1 MKLFI
6 KMISAVFLG
15 LLCYSMSVIVY
26 RSIKLSNI
34 LDLLETADYVV
45 CPQDKQ
51 HVIVLNPSMKATMQN
66 MMRKGTRVLL
76 RDKKS
81 VFYGDIIFKRN
92 DDTEILRMS
101 IMSPPN
107 SYFNGIPVELDY
119 NIVDLL
125 DVNLHAYQK
134 NKHRMP

>member
-1 MKLFI
+1 
-6 KMISAVFLG
+6 
-15 LLCYSMSVIVY
+15 
-26 RSIKLSNI
+26 
-34 LDLLETADYVV
+34 
-45 CPQDKQ
+45 
-51 HVIVLNPSMKATMQN
+51 MKATMQN